1 MILNRPIWNTQVFGI
16 PRESGDDPYG
26 SGIRSWLY
34 MYSPA
39 RAGMIRRRGAGR
51 FRRWCIPRKSGGD
64 LCGPERSNRTEKW
77 MENWE
82 LIEVSPLGCDFG
94 SMKHRP
100 IST

>member
-1 MILNRPIWNTQVFGI
+1 MIPVKPDPIRPI
-16 PRESGDDPYG
+16 PS
-26 SGIRSWLY
+26 
-34 MYSPA
+34 
-39 RAGMIRRRGAGR
+39 
-51 FRRWCIPRKSGGD
+51 IPRKSGGD